1 MSHAISFLVLMLIII
16 LAANGI
22 GSDKEMQRIKQ
33 KCLIEMEDK
42 PLKEA
47 TKICTER
54 VK

>member
-1 MSHAISFLVLMLIII
+1 MSNAITFIVFILVIMS
-16 LAANGI
+16 AAYVT

-47 TKICTER
+47 TKICTEI